1 MVNKKTIS
9 YKELKSRNECSILD
23 KPFILFLSVSIHLLS
38 LFKEAEY
45 TDIYTIQSTALWQ
58 SYKYLSNRSGKGET
72 ICGN

>member
-1 MVNKKTIS
+1 MVNKKYIS

-23 KPFILFLSVSIHLLS
+23 KLPILFLSVSINVLS

-45 TDIYTIQSTALWQ
+45 TDIYTIESMALWW
-58 SYKYLSNRSGKGET
+58 SYKYLSSRSGKGET

>member
-45 TDIYTIQSTALWQ
+45 TDIYTIQSTAL
-58 SYKYLSNRSGKGET
+58 
-72 ICGN
+72 